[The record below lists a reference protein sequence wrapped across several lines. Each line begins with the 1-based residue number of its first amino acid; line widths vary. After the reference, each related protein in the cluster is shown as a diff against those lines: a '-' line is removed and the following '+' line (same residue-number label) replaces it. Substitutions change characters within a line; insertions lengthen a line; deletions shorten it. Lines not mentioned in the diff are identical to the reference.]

1 MPVPSGVRGSA
12 EAGHGGAEFSRFDR
26 PRRDRAA
33 ADGAY
38 DGGPRPAGRAPA
50 DPAAT
55 DPAAPRPA
63 AFGFTRAG
71 STGDDRAAREAPE
84 AESGPDGIARAA
96 ESRPASHDAQ
106 PLTPEDPRRLGPYSL
121 VERLGAGARGVVY
134 LARDEDGAAVK
145 VTLLRGG
152 AAAPGE
158 RARAR
163 LAQDAEAALQVAGRH
178 TALVLDADVTGDRP
192 YVVSEFVDGPT
203 LRQVVEEH
211 GPLPPERLERL
222 ALRTAGS
229 LAALHKAGTVHR
241 DFRPGTVRLGPDG
254 AKVTGFGVA
263 RVPEAA
269 PRGAGRAGTPAYM
282 APEQIE
288 DEPVGPPADVF
299 AWGATMVYA
308 ATGQP
313 PFGTG
318 PDAAVMRRVTG
329 RRPDLGDL
337 EGPLRE
343 LAARCLDKN
352 PAARPTARQLVRA
365 LREGR
370 APVPKPRPK
379 RIPRYRWRMMVALA
393 AVMAAGFVLGILF

>member
-1 MPVPSGVRGSA
+1 MRGSA
-12 EAGHGGAEFSRFDR
+12 EAGHGGAERPHRDR
-26 PRRDRAA
+26 THRDRAA

-38 DGGPRPAGRAPA
+38 DPAA
-50 DPAAT
+50 DPAAE
-55 DPAAPRPA
+55 PARGDA
-63 AFGFTRAG
+63 AEAG
-71 STGDDRAAREAPE
+71 A
-84 AESGPDGIARAA
+84 GPDEAGHGAGPG
-96 ESRPASHDAQ
+96 SASHRGQ
-106 PLTPEDPRRLGPYSL
+106 PLASDDPRRAGPYSL
-121 VERLGAGARGVVY
+121 LERLNAGTRGVAY
-134 LARDEDGAAVK
+134 RARDEDGATVT

-163 LAQDAEAALQVAGRH
+163 LAEDADAALQVTGRH
-178 TALVLDADVTGDRP
+178 TALVLDADVTGDPP
-192 YVVSEFVDGPT
+192 YIVSEYVDGPT
-203 LRQVVEEH
+203 LRQVVEER

-229 LAALHKAGTVHR
+229 LAAIHKAGTVHR
-241 DFRPGTVRLGPDG
+241 DFRPGTVLLGPDG

-308 ATGQP
+308 ATGRP

-318 PDAAVMRRVTG
+318 PDAAVMRRVTT
-329 RRPDLGDL
+329 RQPDLGDL
-337 EGPLRE
+337 DGPLRE
-343 LAARCLDKN
+343 LAAHCLNKN

-370 APVPKPRPK
+370 APAPKPKPK

-393 AVMAAGFVLGILF
+393 AVMSAGFVLGVLF